1 MNEQK
6 FQELAKQFVALE
18 ERMNT
23 RQAEY
28 RTDIA
33 RLAEQLAQREIK
45 LSEQIAQQATQLAER
60 DSRLAERDSRFVLL
74 IVSLI
79 VGATAFLSFMIKF

>member
-1 MNEQK
+1 MLCYNSIMNEQK
-6 FQELAKQFVALE
+6 IYELEKQVAILE

-28 RTDIA
+28 RTDIG
-33 RLAEQLAQREIK
+33 RLAEQHVQLEK
-45 LSEQIAQQATQLAER
+45 KLAER
-60 DSRLAERDSRFVLL
+60 DVRLAERDSRFVLL